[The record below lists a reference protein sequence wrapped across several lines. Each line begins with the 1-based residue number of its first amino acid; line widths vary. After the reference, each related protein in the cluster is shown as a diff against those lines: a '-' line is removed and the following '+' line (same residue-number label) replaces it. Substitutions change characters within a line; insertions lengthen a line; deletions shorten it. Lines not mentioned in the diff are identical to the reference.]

1 MMVSA
6 DSQVILSLCSH
17 LGLSYQFDATPLSTK
32 EWNLVARKIHVNKLQ
47 PEDLLHLRQSV
58 LNDLLEQDERFAN
71 RITDLLARRG
81 SLAIELERLESLGIG
96 VLTRVDADYPAHYKH
111 RLKENAPALLFYSGE
126 RTLLGQPGIAVVGS
140 RNLDEIGR
148 QCAEFIGNA
157 CGLSGLVLYS
167 GGARG
172 VDSLSMTASLQA
184 RGNAV
189 GVLADSLE
197 KAIRNSDYRNYLAS
211 RDLCLVTPYSPS
223 APFNVGTAMGRN
235 RLIYT
240 LADYAIVIASDFEK
254 GGTWSGA
261 TEALKAKWGP
271 VFVLQH
277 EQMPFGNTKLI
288 ERGAIPFPYPF
299 KGHYSE
305 LNEWLHSH
313 SLEEDDN
320 LEQLS
325 LFSS

>member
-1 MMVSA
+1 
-6 DSQVILSLCSH
+6 
-17 LGLSYQFDATPLSTK
+17 
-32 EWNLVARKIHVNKLQ
+32 
-47 PEDLLHLRQSV
+47 
-58 LNDLLEQDERFAN
+58 
-71 RITDLLARRG
+71 
-81 SLAIELERLESLGIG
+81 
-96 VLTRVDADYPAHYKH
+96 
-111 RLKENAPALLFYSGE
+111 
-126 RTLLGQPGIAVVGS
+126 
-140 RNLDEIGR
+140 
-148 QCAEFIGNA
+148 
-157 CGLSGLVLYS
+157 
-167 GGARG
+167 
-172 VDSLSMTASLQA
+172 
-184 RGNAV
+184 
-189 GVLADSLE
+189 
-197 KAIRNSDYRNYLAS
+197 
-211 RDLCLVTPYSPS
+211 
-223 APFNVGTAMGRN
+223 MGRN